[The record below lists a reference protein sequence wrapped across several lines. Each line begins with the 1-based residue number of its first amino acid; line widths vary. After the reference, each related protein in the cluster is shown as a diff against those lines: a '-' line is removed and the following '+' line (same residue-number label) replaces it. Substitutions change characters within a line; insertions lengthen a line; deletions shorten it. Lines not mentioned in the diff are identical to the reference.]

1 MSYSGTKQEDGMQ
14 FQPMYDDGELFL
26 PKIELN
32 MTCNQSIGIIT
43 DLKRK
48 QLLMNQLVDHSQYYL
63 FRAGQNEYMRL
74 TVEELIT
81 FLIQVT
87 ERSERVA
94 SLIDYF
100 ALKEERKVKIKNL
113 SSSKRMYVTLL
124 RVFFAHQPTLVLEE
138 PYFYLEERDRRQ
150 FKRILD
156 DLLKEKQILIL
167 TSNLEDAMISCDA
180 IYRLNDSGFYQL
192 DLRDGEEDKQDV
204 QEQDQANIII
214 QKISTR
220 RNDKVILF
228 NPPEID
234 FIESSNGSI
243 LVYVDGENYDCAL
256 TLTEL
261 EQRLL
266 NFGFFRCHRSYIVNL
281 QKVREIITWT
291 KNSYSLRL
299 NSGKDAVVPLSRSK
313 LHELK
318 ALLHL

>member
-1 MSYSGTKQEDGMQ
+1 MQ
-14 FQPMYDDGELFL
+14 FQPIYDDGELFL
-26 PKIELN
+26 PKIELD
-32 MTCNQSIGIIT
+32 MTSNQSIGIIT

-81 FLIQVT
+81 FLIKVT
-87 ERSERVA
+87 ERNERA
-94 SLIDYF
+94 ALLIDYF
-100 ALKEERKVKIKNL
+100 ALKEERKMKIKDL

-138 PYFYLEERDRRQ
+138 PYFYLEEQDRRH

-156 DLLKEKQILIL
+156 DLLKEKQVLIL
-167 TSNLEDAMISCDA
+167 TSNLEDAIISCDV
-180 IYRLNDSGFYQL
+180 IYRLNESGFHQL
-192 DLRDGEEDKQDV
+192 DIRDSEEDKQEV
-204 QEQDQANIII
+204 QKQDEANITL
-214 QKISTR
+214 QKISTK

-234 FIESSNGSI
+234 YIESVDGSI
-243 LVYVDGENYDCAL
+243 LVHVGGENYDCAL

-261 EQRLL
+261 EQRLV

-299 NSGKDAVVPLSRSK
+299 NTGKDAVVPLSRSK

-318 ALLHL
+318 ALLNI

>member
-1 MSYSGTKQEDGMQ
+1 MQ
-14 FQPMYDDGELFL
+14 FQPMYEDGELFL
-26 PKIELN
+26 PQIEFN
-32 MTCNQSIGIIT
+32 MTPNQSVGIIT

-48 QLLMNQLVDHSQYYL
+48 QLLMKQLVDHPQYYL
-63 FRAGQNEYMRL
+63 FRAGQSEYMRL
-74 TVEELIT
+74 TVEELII

-87 ERSERVA
+87 ERHERAA
-94 SLIDYF
+94 SLLEYF

-113 SSSKRMYVTLL
+113 RSSKRMYVTLL
-124 RVFFAHQPTLVLEE
+124 RVFFAHQPALVLEE
-138 PYFYLEERDRRQ
+138 PYLYLEEQDRRQ

-156 DLLKEKQILIL
+156 DLAQEKQILIL
-167 TSNLEDAMISCDA
+167 TANLEDAIISCDA
-180 IYRLNDSGFYQL
+180 IYRLNESGFHPL
-192 DLRDGEEDKQDV
+192 DIRDSEEDKQEV
-204 QEQDQANIII
+204 QKQDDANITL
-214 QKISTR
+214 QKISTK

-234 FIESSNGSI
+234 FIESVEGSI
-243 LVYVDGENYDCAL
+243 LVHVGGENYDCAL

-299 NSGKDAVVPLSRSK
+299 NTGQDAVVPLSRSK
-313 LHELK
+313 LQELK
-318 ALLHL
+318 ALLKI

>member
-1 MSYSGTKQEDGMQ
+1 MQ
-14 FQPMYDDGELFL
+14 FQPMYYDGKLFL

-32 MTCNQSIGIIT
+32 MTLNQSVAIIT

-63 FRAGQNEYMRL
+63 FRAGQSEYMRL

-87 ERSERVA
+87 ERNERVA
-94 SLIDYF
+94 LLMDYF
-100 ALKEERKVKIKNL
+100 VLKEERKVRIKDL

-138 PYFYLEERDRRQ
+138 PYFYLEEQDRRQ

-156 DLLKEKQILIL
+156 DLSQEKQILIL
-167 TSNLEDAMISCDA
+167 TSNLEDALISCDT
-180 IYRLNDSGFYQL
+180 IYRLNESGFHPL
-192 DLRDGEEDKQDV
+192 DIRDFEEDKQ
-204 QEQDQANIII
+204 ELRKQDETNITL
-214 QKISTR
+214 QKISTK

-234 FIESSNGSI
+234 FIESVEGSI
-243 LVYVDGENYDCAL
+243 LVHVDGENYDCAL

-299 NSGKDAVVPLSRSK
+299 NTGKDAVVPLSRSK
-313 LHELK
+313 LSELK
-318 ALLHL
+318 ALLNI

>member
-1 MSYSGTKQEDGMQ
+1 MQ
-14 FQPMYDDGELFL
+14 FQPIYYNGELFL

-32 MTCNQSIGIIT
+32 MTPNQSVGIIT

-48 QLLMNQLVDHSQYYL
+48 RLLMNQLGDHSQYYL

-74 TVEELIT
+74 SVEELIT
-81 FLIQVT
+81 FLIRIT
-87 ERSERVA
+87 ERYERAA

-100 ALKEERKVKIKNL
+100 ALKEERKVKIKDL

-124 RVFFAHQPTLVLEE
+124 RVFFAYQPTLVLEE
-138 PYFYLEERDRRQ
+138 PYFYLEEQDCRQ
-150 FKRILD
+150 LKRILD
-156 DLLKEKQILIL
+156 DLSQEKQILIL
-167 TSNLEDAMISCDA
+167 TSNLEDALISCDA
-180 IYRLNDSGFYQL
+180 IYRLNESGFHPL
-192 DLRDGEEDKQDV
+192 DIRDFDEDKQEV
-204 QEQDQANIII
+204 QKQDEANITL
-214 QKISTR
+214 QKISTK

-234 FIESSNGSI
+234 FIESVEGSI
-243 LVYVDGENYDCAL
+243 LVHVGGENYDCAL

-299 NSGKDAVVPLSRSK
+299 NTGQDAVVPLSRSK
-313 LHELK
+313 LSELK
-318 ALLHL
+318 ALLNI

>member
-1 MSYSGTKQEDGMQ
+1 MQ
-14 FQPMYDDGELFL
+14 FQPMYEDGELFL
-26 PKIELN
+26 PKIEFN
-32 MTCNQSIGIIT
+32 MTSNQPIGIIT

-48 QLLMNQLVDHSQYYL
+48 QLLMNQLVDHSRYYL
-63 FRAGQNEYMRL
+63 FRAGQNEYIHL

-87 ERSERVA
+87 ERNERTA
-94 SLIDYF
+94 LLLDYF
-100 ALKEERKVKIKNL
+100 SLKEERKVKIKNL
-113 SSSKRMYVTLL
+113 SPSKRMYVTLL

-138 PYFYLEERDRRQ
+138 PYFYLEEQDRRQ

-156 DLLKEKQILIL
+156 DLSKEKQILIL

-180 IYRLNDSGFYQL
+180 IYRLNELGFHPLDIQDS
-192 DLRDGEEDKQDV
+192 EEDKQEV
-204 QEQDQANIII
+204 QEQDEANITL
-214 QKISTR
+214 QKISTKR
-220 RNDKVILF
+220 KDKVILF

-234 FIESSNGSI
+234 FIESIDGSI
-243 LVYVDGENYDCAL
+243 LVHVDGENYNCAL

-299 NSGKDAVVPLSRSK
+299 HTGKDAVVPLSRSK

-318 ALLHL
+318 ALLNI

>member
-1 MSYSGTKQEDGMQ
+1 MQ
-14 FQPMYDDGELFL
+14 FQPMYDDGELLL
-26 PKIELN
+26 PKIEFN
-32 MTCNQSIGIIT
+32 MTSNQSVGIIT

-48 QLLMNQLVDHSQYYL
+48 QLLMDQLVDHSRYYL

-81 FLIQVT
+81 FLLRVT
-87 ERSERVA
+87 ERKEHAA
-94 SLIDYF
+94 SLMEYF
-100 ALKEERKVKIKNL
+100 ALKEERKVRINDL
-113 SSSKRMYVTLL
+113 SSSKRMYLTLL
-124 RVFFAHQPTLVLEE
+124 RVFFAHQSTLVLEE
-138 PYFYLEERDRRQ
+138 PYFYLEKQDRRQ

-156 DLLKEKQILIL
+156 DLSKDKQILIL
-167 TSNLEDAMISCDA
+167 TSNLEDALISCDA
-180 IYRLNDSGFYQL
+180 IYRLNESGFHQL
-192 DLRDGEEDKQDV
+192 DIRDSEEDKQEEHKREV
-204 QEQDQANIII
+204 HKQDEPNITL
-214 QKISTR
+214 QKISTK

-234 FIESSNGSI
+234 FIESVEGSI
-243 LVYVDGENYDCAL
+243 LVHVGGENYDCAL

-299 NSGKDAVVPLSRSK
+299 NTGKDAVVPLSRSK
-313 LHELK
+313 LQELK
-318 ALLHL
+318 ALLNI